1 MTTRA
6 RSVIPAIFKRE
17 STVRVGLRVLPRARL
32 HRRVEGRPVSRSGR
46 TQRRWRSTWTL
57 GCSEQ
62 ARHAAV
68 DIRATAGGFAEPLSD
83 APHFR
88 VENEPIGIEITVV
101 LRETSGLFRPC
112 SGPTREP
119 SRPRKGRHSRAR
131 CSPWQL
137 RRLFRRRPARK
148 SPVPRERGDYGRLTR
163 HFEPLCGR
171 DSAAD
176 FHPLASEACRWQL
189 FSSRAWREAC

>member
-6 RSVIPAIFKRE
+6 RSSFPQSSSGNPRSVLGCGYCPALGYIEGSKGDRF
-17 STVRVGLRVLPRARL
+17 LA
-32 HRRVEGRPVSRSGR
+32 RVERSAAGEVPGPWDAQSRPVTPLSTSGPP
-46 TQRRWRSTWTL
+46 L
-57 GCSEQ
+57 
-62 ARHAAV
+62 
-68 DIRATAGGFAEPLSD
+68 AGSPSPSD

-131 CSPWQL
+131 CSPWHL